1 MGREDPWRRKW
12 QPTPEFLLGK
22 SHGQRSLV
30 GYSPCCCSV
39 AQSCLTLCDPR
50 DCSMPGFPIHHQ
62 LPEPTQT
69 HVHCIGDAIQPFHPL
84 SSSSPPPSIKVFS
97 SESALRMR
105 WPKDWNFSF
114 SISPSN
120 EYSGL
125 ISFKIDS
132 SALLLS
138 KGLSRVFSST
148 TVQKHQFFGARSSLW
163 SNSHIHS

>member
-1 MGREDPWRRKW
+1 MRYVCTVSSQETT
-12 QPTPEFLLGK
+12 QHYIE
-22 SHGQRSLV
+22 
-30 GYSPCCCSV
+30 YSCCCCCSV
-39 AQSCLTLCDPR
+39 AQSCPTLCNPI
-50 DCSMPGFPIHHQ
+50 DCNVPGFPVPQQ

-125 ISFKIDS
+125 ISIRIDWFDFLAVQRTQESSPTPEFKSI
-132 SALLLS
+132 
-138 KGLSRVFSST
+138 
-148 TVQKHQFFGARSSLW
+148 SSLALRFLYGPTL
-163 SNSHIHS
+163 ICT